1 MEARYSVQINGFTE
15 VTLTKLDILDHFDKI
30 KICTSYEYGGKKT
43 DCMSKLISVLSDV
56 QPYYKTFEGWNEP
69 TTGIE
74 TYQDLPEKTQLYIKF
89 IADYIGVPVKI
100 ISTGPGRD
108 EIIHIN

>member
-1 MEARYSVQINGFTE
+1 MAGLYSARVNGLTD
-15 VTLTKLDILDHFDKI
+15 VALTKLDILDHFDKI
-30 KICTSYEYGGKKT
+30 KICTSYEYGGKKI
-43 DCMSKLISVLSDV
+43 DCMSQLISVLSDV
-56 QPYYKTFEGWNEP
+56 QPYYKTFEGWKEP

-74 TYQDLPEKTQLYIKF
+74 TYQDLPEKTKLYIKF